1 MNSHFN
7 CLIYGAMAALL
18 SIASAAQT
26 APAPPQPAVS
36 SVPQK
41 QGWHPVDI
49 SQIAFSLLAEEQI
62 IESMVKDLNMSS
74 QQAEELL
81 KSIEIYQWVGL
92 PNDTQDNT
100 PLPMMLVSFRWK
112 GKLPVSAQLLAIVC
126 ILRERERNML
136 YSSDLVKFKKF
147 EDIYKQTIITINEIQ
162 QQEQLSKESYRR
174 WLASRKHSDKVSF
187 DTFDAA
193 LPLFQT
199 IYLLNK
205 RTQQKCDNL
214 LQQIMKVTNKQSPY
228 ISAFGSEHKNYRYDI
243 TFLPFIR

>member
-7 CLIYGAMAALL
+7 CLICGSMAALL
-18 SIASAAQT
+18 SIA
-26 APAPPQPAVS
+26 PATPQPAVS

-49 SQIAFSLLAEEQI
+49 SQISFSQLAEDQI
-62 IESMVKDLNMSS
+62 IESMVEDLNMSS

-136 YSSDLVKFKKF
+136 YSSNLVKFKK
-147 EDIYKQTIITINEIQ
+147 I
-162 QQEQLSKESYRR
+162 RR
-174 WLASRKHSDKVSF
+174 HL
-187 DTFDAA
+187 
-193 LPLFQT
+193 
-199 IYLLNK
+199 
-205 RTQQKCDNL
+205 
-214 LQQIMKVTNKQSPY
+214 
-228 ISAFGSEHKNYRYDI
+228 
-243 TFLPFIR
+243 